1 MTGQLLPTVGQLL
14 SVIATV
20 VLCGLIGLER
30 EVRRKDAGIR
40 THILVGLGAALF
52 TMVSLYGA
60 PDSLPGNIRWDAARI
75 AAQVVSGIG
84 FIGAGVIFFHRDT
97 VRGLTTAAA
106 IWVAAAVG
114 MAAGAQMFGIAVLVV
129 VFYFVA
135 ILGIAPVSRR
145 LLRRS
150 SDQVLRVTYEDGHG
164 ILRQL
169 LLEITAHGFETRV
182 ASTRQVTRG
191 GVDCVEMRLHVFGG
205 KDFQGLL
212 TQLAETAGV
221 TDVEVLDS
229 PE

>member
-1 MTGQLLPTVGQLL
+1 MDWNLIPTLGQVV
-14 SVIATV
+14 SVVATV

-60 PDSLPGNIRWDAARI
+60 PELLAGNMRWDAARI

-114 MAAGAQMFGIAVLVV
+114 MAAGAQLYGVALLVV
-129 VFYFVA
+129 VFYFVS
-135 ILGIAPVSRR
+135 ILGIAPISRR
-145 LLRRS
+145 VLRRAA
-150 SDQVLRVTYEDGHG
+150 DQVLRITYEDGHG
-164 ILRQL
+164 VLRQIL
-169 LLEITAHGFETRV
+169 MEMTAHGFETRV
-182 ASTRQVTRG
+182 ASTRQVERG
-191 GVDCVEMRLHVFGG
+191 GVESVEIRMHVFGG

-212 TQLAETAGV
+212 TRLTETAGV
-221 TDVEVLDS
+221 TDVEVLDA